1 MENLETECQG
11 KLDDNKNMYDF
22 KSLKCLPPVN
32 KMENF
37 ENKLLLIIK
46 NIEFKNVKN
55 EFQEI
60 LKEELIMKLKLV
72 IKYL

>member
-1 MENLETECQG
+1 
-11 KLDDNKNMYDF
+11 
-22 KSLKCLPPVN
+22 
-32 KMENF
+32 MENF
-37 ENKLLLIIK
+37 ESRLLLMVK